1 MKKCTRILSLLLC
14 LAMVFSLAACGS
26 GDSTA
31 PSGGAESGTA
41 ATGGSEYAYAPEFAA
56 LKLDGDDVERL
67 SFALAADGGYYAY
80 QQQSVGKRQLRAGES
95 LDYEGQLDRVTV
107 RLCFVAPDA
116 TVTPVEGYRPVELPE
131 VADDHDLRANGSA
144 LLRTD
149 EGFME
154 IIDLSE
160 SWVDAP
166 EGVDSSSM
174 EYWQYWENNET
185 YYLRTLDR
193 SGGVLST
200 VELDVSRFLDE
211 DGYFYINSAALDGDK
226 LVVCSEK
233 LCLFDVNSGALL
245 STIDAFDYPEKLI
258 TLSDGRLAVGA
269 WGDSG
274 PELTVLS
281 NGKTGEKLPL
291 RSSVDLYRLTD
302 GSGEYLYYY
311 SDGTSFYGAKAE
323 GDEKLLNWIS
333 CDINPNRLQ
342 FYTVAEDG
350 SVTGVEQQWKSSLN
364 RPEIHMVTLRRV
376 PADSLGE
383 KTTLTLATQ
392 GLGYSATDQI
402 IAFNRSHPTARIE
415 VVDYSEY
422 NTEDDYS
429 AGLTKLKTEL
439 LSGHMPDIL
448 DLNAMPIDQLGAR
461 GLLQDLYPFLDADSE
476 ITRDSFFPTLL
487 TALEK
492 GGKLYGIPSSF
503 SVITLAA
510 ASRLVGDE
518 PGWTMA
524 ELQEALRELPEG
536 ATAFS
541 PHTGRNAMLSYSLV
555 VDMDRY
561 VDWETGKVNF
571 TDPGF
576 AEMLEYCAQF
586 PDESAIN
593 YEAIED
599 DESARISAGKQLT
612 TVAYLSDFLSM
623 YQYYY
628 LFGGS
633 EDAFTLIGFPTAEGV
648 GSLFEVSE
656 GAYAITRDCK
666 DSQLAWE
673 FIRSALSKE
682 AQLESNSYG
691 FPTNRAAFDTRLE
704 EAMTPQYEK
713 DADGN
718 YKLDEN
724 GERIER
730 SLGGFGFGDGTMYQY
745 YALTQ
750 PMADKLLEAIEHTT
764 RTTSTND
771 EILKIVTEQAEA
783 FFAGDKTAEE
793 VAKLIQSKA
802 NIYVNEQR

>member
-1 MKKCTRILSLLLC
+1 MKKSSRILSLLLC
-14 LAMVFSLAACGS
+14 LAMVLALTACGS

-31 PSGGAESGTA
+31 PSGGAEGGTA
-41 ATGGSEYAYAPEFAA
+41 TTGGSEYAYATEFAA
-56 LKLDGDDVERL
+56 LKLDGDDVDNL
-67 SFALAADGGYYAY
+67 SFALAADGGYYVY
-80 QQQSVGKRQLRAGES
+80 RNEVVGQRELRAGES
-95 LDYEGQLDRVTV
+95 LDYEGQLNRVRA
-107 RLCFVAPDA
+107 RLYF
-116 TVTPVEGYRPVELPE
+116 VTPDGKARPVAGYTPVELPE
-131 VADDHDLRANGSA
+131 VADDHDIRANGSA

-149 EGFME
+149 EGFVE

-174 EYWQYWENNET
+174 EYWQYWKNNET
-185 YYLRTLDR
+185 YLLRTLDR
-193 SGGVLST
+193 SGAVFST
-200 VELDVSRFLDE
+200 VELDVSRCIDE
-211 DGYFYINSAALDGDK
+211 SGYYFINSAALDGDR

-245 STIDAFDYPEKLI
+245 STVDAFDYPEKLI

-269 WGDSG
+269 WGGTG

-281 NGKTGEKLPL
+281 NGKAGEKLPL
-291 RSSVDLYRLTD
+291 RSNADLYRLTD

-333 CDINPNRLQ
+333 CDVNPTRLQ

-350 SVTGVEQQWKSSLN
+350 VITGVEQQWKSSLD
-364 RPEIHMVTLRRV
+364 RAEIHMVTLRRV

-392 GLGYSATDQI
+392 GLDYNAIDQI

-429 AGLTKLKTEL
+429 AGLTKLKTEI

-448 DLNAMPIDQLGAR
+448 DLNQMPTDQLGAR

-487 TALEK
+487 TALEE
-492 GGKLYGIPSSF
+492 GGKLYGIPTTF
-503 SVITLAA
+503 SIITLAA

-518 PGWTMA
+518 PGWTVA
-524 ELQEALRELPEG
+524 EMQEALGELPEG

-541 PHTGRNAMLSYSLV
+541 PHTGRNTMLTYNLILEL
-555 VDMDRY
+555 DRY
-561 VDWETGKVNF
+561 VDWETGKVSF

-586 PDESAIN
+586 PDESSIN

-599 DESARISAGKQLT
+599 DELARISAGKQLT

-633 EDAFTLIGFPTAEGV
+633 EDAYTLIGFPTAEGV
-648 GSLFEVSE
+648 GNLFEVSQ

-673 FIRSALSKE
+673 FIRSLLSKDG
-682 AQLESNSYG
+682 QLDTNSYG
-691 FPTNRAAFDTRLE
+691 FPTNRAAFEKRLD

-730 SLGGFGFGDGTMYQY
+730 SLGGFGFDDGTMFQY
-745 YALTQ
+745 YAVTQ
-750 PMADKLLEAIEHTT
+750 PMADKLMEAINNTT
-764 RTTSTND
+764 RTTSANE

-783 FFAGDKTAEE
+783 FFAGDKSAEE
-793 VAKLIQSKA
+793 AAKLIQSKA